1 MNSNRHYRN
10 QSGLVAL
17 SVALLVCFLSF
28 GVHAASPVAKDFPS
42 LKDACTR
49 FDGPVLGDMAVAKI
63 GSKTVAIH
71 SKAAI
76 DPIPAESP
84 VLAFEENAHF
94 LCAVS
99 DLSNSLASVRKAESQ
114 NGSPTFVRRFIFL
127 KPSIWVIEDS
137 INPKACEG
145 TPRWDVH
152 RQGDLNSD
160 QAKLRCDVLWPGKQP
175 QPSTAEMDE
184 SARCVRVLQLPT
196 ADENTAPAKAVLK
209 NNDGRFDLTIT
220 SADRVYQL
228 QLPRPEVGAGRI
240 AVNDADGKTLIPL
253 RPMPAGVLP
262 HGPEGMKLVDR
273 WDRAY
278 RDGRHP
284 PWNSGMAAPDLR
296 EAVEKG
302 DIKPCRV
309 AVLGCGSG
317 ANSIYLAKNGF
328 DVTAID
334 VAPTALSTAQADAE
348 KAGVKVRWLLAD
360 VLALPELEPFDLI
373 FDRGCY
379 HNVRYVDAKGFVA
392 SLDRLSRPGTKFFVL
407 SCDRDRAP
415 GVRETTMRDDLSE
428 LFDFE
433 WIRKSHIITGKEA
446 KSRHASWSVMLR
458 RKGEK
463 KDSRKAASAKK
474 EQGEN
479 KVVFRSAKE
488 RPFAERK
495 ATKPNIIYVLV
506 DDMGYG
512 DPSCF
517 GQKKLKT
524 PNLDKMAATGLR
536 LTNHYAG
543 STVCAP
549 SRCVL
554 MTGLHTGH
562 CTVRSNGNEML
573 RRNDMTVA
581 QVLKQGGYSTGCIG
595 KWGVG
600 RPGLN
605 DPNEHG
611 FDYFYGY
618 VCMNHAHNCYP
629 EFIIRNGE
637 KIPLGNVLQE
647 KWRKKDI
654 YEGAG
659 VAEKKVD
666 FVPHLCQK
674 EVIQFIDK
682 NKDKPFF
689 LYYALNIPHANNEGG
704 GKGMEVPS
712 YGEFAGMD
720 WPDSEK
726 GFAAMISHIDGYV
739 KEIFDKLKD
748 AGLDKNTLVMFTS
761 DNGPHQEGGHQM
773 EFFDSNG
780 NLRGKKRDLYEGG
793 VRVPTIAHWP
803 GVINPGA
810 ESDHVSAFQDMMPTF
825 AELAGVDCPKTD
837 GISMAPT
844 LLGKGEQRE
853 HGHLFWEFYEGG
865 GKKAVLKGKW
875 KGIRLNT
882 FKKPDGPIELY
893 DITVDISEQK
903 NVASEHSDIVADMAR
918 IMKEEHVDREK

>member
-10 QSGLVAL
+10 QPGLVAL
-17 SVALLVCFLSF
+17 SVALLLCFLSCEI
-28 GVHAASPVAKDFPS
+28 HAASPVAKDFPS
-42 LKDACTR
+42 LKDACR
-49 FDGPVLGDMAVAKI
+49 LLDGPVLGDMAVAKI
-63 GSKTVAIH
+63 GSQTVAVH
-71 SKAAI
+71 AKGAVA
-76 DPIPAESP
+76 PFPAESP

-94 LCAVS
+94 LCAVT
-99 DLSNSLASVRKAESQ
+99 DRSNSLPAARNAE
-114 NGSPTFVRRFIFL
+114 NKKGSPTFVQRFIFL

-137 INPKACEG
+137 INAKACEG
-145 TPRWDVH
+145 TLRWEVR
-152 RQGDLNSD
+152 RQGDLNVD
-160 QAKLRCDVLWPGKQP
+160 DAELLCDVVWPGKELET
-175 QPSTAEMDE
+175 SAAEADAA
-184 SARCVRVLQLPT
+184 ARCLRVFQIPPT
-196 ADENTAPAKAVLK
+196 DEDTAPAKAVLK
-209 NNDGRFDLTIT
+209 NNDGCFDLTIT
-220 SADRVYQL
+220 SADRTYQL
-228 QLPRPEVGAGRI
+228 QLPLPEVGGGRI
-240 AVNDADGKTLIPL
+240 AVNDADGKTLVPL
-253 RPMPAGVLP
+253 RPLPAGVLP
-262 HGPEGMKLVDR
+262 HGPEGMKLIDR
-273 WDRAY
+273 WDRNY

-317 ANSIYLAKNGF
+317 TNAIYLAKQGF

-334 VAPTALSTAQADAE
+334 VAPTALSIAAADAE

-407 SCDRDRAP
+407 SCDRDKAP
-415 GVRETTMRDDLSE
+415 GVREPTMRADFSE
-428 LFDFE
+428 LFDFL
-433 WIRKSHIITGKEA
+433 WLRKSNIVTGKDEQ
-446 KSRHASWSVMLR
+446 KRHPSWSVMLR
-458 RKGEK
+458 KKDPK
-463 KDSRKAASAKK
+463 KDSPEATSR
-474 EQGEN
+474 
-479 KVVFRSAKE
+479 
-488 RPFAERK
+488 
-495 ATKPNIIYVLV
+495 TKPNIIYVLV

-524 PNLDKMAATGLR
+524 PNLDQMAATGLR
-536 LTNHYAG
+536 LTNHYSG

-562 CTVRSNGNEML
+562 CTVRTNGNEML
-573 RRNDMTVA
+573 GKDDVTVA
-581 QVLKQGGYSTGCIG
+581 EVLKRAGYSTGCIG
-595 KWGVG
+595 KWGIG
-600 RPGLN
+600 RPGLS
-605 DPNEHG
+605 DPSDQG

-637 KIPLGNVLQE
+637 KVALRNVLQE
-647 KWRKKDI
+647 KWRERTV
-654 YEGAG
+654 YEGDG
-659 VAEKKVD
+659 VAETKVD

-682 NKDKPFF
+682 NKEKPFF

-704 GKGMEVPS
+704 RNGMEVPS
-712 YGEFAGMD
+712 YGEFADTD
-720 WPDSEK
+720 WPDPEK
-726 GFAAMISHIDGYV
+726 GFAAMIRYIDEYV
-739 KEIFDKLKD
+739 KEIFDKLKET
-748 AGLDKNTLVMFTS
+748 GLDKNTLVIFTS
-761 DNGPHQEGGHQM
+761 DNGPHQEGGHVM
-773 EFFDSNG
+773 EYFDSNG
-780 NLRGKKRDLYEGG
+780 QLRGKKRDLYEGG

-803 GVINPGA
+803 GVIEPGT

-825 AELAGVDCPKTD
+825 AEIAGVDCPKTD

-853 HGHLFWEFYEGG
+853 HEHLFWEFYEGG

-875 KGIRLNT
+875 KGVRLNT
-882 FKKPDGPIELY
+882 FKEPDGPIELY
-893 DITVDISEQK
+893 DITADISEQK
-903 NVASEHSDIVADMAR
+903 NVASEHPDIVANMAR

>member
-1 MNSNRHYRN
+1 
-10 QSGLVAL
+10 
-17 SVALLVCFLSF
+17 
-28 GVHAASPVAKDFPS
+28 
-42 LKDACTR
+42 
-49 FDGPVLGDMAVAKI
+49 VAKI
-63 GSKTVAIH
+63 GSKTVAIQV
-71 SKAAI
+71 KDAI
-76 DPIPAESP
+76 GAIPGDSPI
-84 VLAFEENAHF
+84 LAFEENAHF
-94 LCAVS
+94 LCATI
-99 DLSNSLASVRKAESQ
+99 DLSNSLTPAPNAENQ
-114 NGSPTFVRRFIFL
+114 KGSPTFVRRFILL

-137 INPKACEG
+137 INRRACKGPLSCE
-145 TPRWDVH
+145 VH
-152 RQGDLNSD
+152 RQGDQDPENPRL
-160 QAKLRCDVLWPGKQP
+160 LGEVLWPGKEL
-175 QPSTAEMDE
+175 PSGLIAPYKQSGPPTPEVDGG
-184 SARCVRVLQLPT
+184 ARFLCVYELPPT
-196 ADENTAPAKAVLK
+196 DKDASPIQALRKRNGNRL
-209 NNDGRFDLTIT
+209 DLTIT
-220 SADRVYQL
+220 AADRVYRL
-228 QLPRPEVGAGRI
+228 QLPPQEVGAGRI
-240 AVNDADGKTLIPL
+240 AINDADGKTLVPL
-253 RPMPAGVLP
+253 RPLPAGVLP
-262 HGPEGMKLVDR
+262 HGPEGMKLIDR

-284 PWNSGMAAPDLR
+284 PWNSGTAAPDLR

-309 AVLGCGSG
+309 VVLGCGSG
-317 ANSIYLAKNGF
+317 MNAIYLAKQGF

-334 VAPTALSTAQADAE
+334 VAPTALSLAEADAE
-348 KAGVKVRWLLAD
+348 KAGVEVKWLLAD

-392 SLDRLSRPGTKFFVL
+392 TLDRLSRPGTKVFVL
-407 SCDRDRAP
+407 SCDRDKAP
-415 GVRETTMRDDLSE
+415 GVREPTMRTDFSE

-433 WIRKSHIITGKEA
+433 WIRKSNIVTGKDE
-446 KSRHASWSVMLR
+446 KKRHPSWSVMLR
-458 RKGEK
+458 K
-463 KDSRKAASAKK
+463 KDAEKGSPKAA
-474 EQGEN
+474 
-479 KVVFRSAKE
+479 
-488 RPFAERK
+488 K

-517 GQKKLKT
+517 GQKTLKT

-562 CTVRSNGNEML
+562 CTVRTNGNEML
-573 RRNDMTVA
+573 HKDDVTVA
-581 QVLKQGGYSTGCIG
+581 EVLKQAGYNTGCIG

-600 RPGLN
+600 RPGLS
-605 DPNEHG
+605 DPNDQG

-637 KIPLGNVLQE
+637 KVSLGNVLQE
-647 KWRKKDI
+647 KWRERKI

-704 GKGMEVPS
+704 RDGMEVPS
-712 YGEFAGMD
+712 FGEFADKD
-720 WPDSEK
+720 WPEPEK
-726 GFAAMISHIDGYV
+726 GFAAMIIHIDGYV
-739 KEIFDKLKD
+739 KEIFDKLKET
-748 AGLDKNTLVMFTS
+748 GLDKNTLVMFTS
-761 DNGPHQEGGHQM
+761 DNGPHQEGGHVM
-773 EFFDSNG
+773 EYFDSNG
-780 NLRGKKRDLYEGG
+780 ELRGKKRDLYEGG

-803 GVINPGA
+803 GVIEPGS
-810 ESDHVSAFQDMMPTF
+810 ESDHVSAFQDMLPTF

-837 GISMAPT
+837 GVSMAPT
-844 LLGKGEQRE
+844 LLGKGEQE
-853 HGHLFWEFYEGG
+853 KHEHLFWEFYEGG

-882 FKKPDGPIELY
+882 IKNPDGPIELY
-893 DITVDISEQK
+893 DITADLSEQK
-903 NVASEHSDIVADMAR
+903 NIASEHADIVADMAR
-918 IMKEEHVDREK
+918 IMKEEHVNR